1 MILILITLLFI
12 SIPSPVKP
20 SKEVF
25 AENLFVSSL
34 NNGDII
40 TIFNFTLSSQQYNE
54 GFLLIF
60 NLKLNLSD
68 NSIYMPW
75 LFLHLF
81 EQFSLENF
89 KLTIS
94 QGFWRTNL
102 WGYQHVNTGVAGGT
116 ELSVK
121 FFDKTKK
128 YIFK

>member
-1 MILILITLLFI
+1 MLLILITLLFI
-12 SIPSPVKP
+12 SIPFPVNP

-25 AENLFVSSL
+25 AENLFVSPL

-40 TIFNFTLSSQQYNE
+40 TIFNFTLSQQNNE
-54 GFLLIF
+54 GFILIF
-60 NLKLNLSD
+60 NLKLLNLLD

-81 EQFSLENF
+81 EQFFLENF

-102 WGYQHVNTGVAGGT
+102 WGYQHVNTGVASGT

-128 YIFK
+128 YIF